1 MKRVVNGCTFYR
13 KDLHLICHKVPGSP
27 SVYIAFFLSCI
38 FFSKIN
44 SCHSSISD
52 GKIFNLI
59 SIKFA
64 TLLWNFLY
72 SHINKFGLL
81 KKKNGVAQWRRTF
94 FYLWVIILKKKKLAY
109 SFFMQLINIII
120 IYHSCT
126 LKSSIL
132 LTILKFKL
140 ISEIWKFL
148 FCLCCTVL

>member
-1 MKRVVNGCTFYR
+1 MFNLSSTQIWFCWPRKTKFKDWEIYRPNSLNLLNTQIGGYENLVIFEKKVLKRVVNGCTFYR

-81 KKKNGVAQWRRTF
+81 KKKNGVA
-94 FYLWVIILKKKKLAY
+94 
-109 SFFMQLINIII
+109 
-120 IYHSCT
+120 
-126 LKSSIL
+126 
-132 LTILKFKL
+132 
-140 ISEIWKFL
+140 
-148 FCLCCTVL
+148 